1 MGAVLNNVRGEAMK
15 KTLTVLLLLL
25 LAVGCE
31 TNSQRAEISKWEKG
45 NHLDTPLGFA
55 VFVSQEPY
63 GSGIFKGSTVTDI
76 VRISAETGNIEDP
89 LAMIPIL
96 KHGSDKIA
104 CLSIIAATVA
114 KQRRFTKL
122 EEVVKIAES
131 LEVTIRIPTTGEVRI
146 VSLRQGALHAIAVA
160 IAVEGTLPRALN
172 VAGTIEDDYYKI
184 EALTEISKALIAAGE
199 KKLALESL
207 QQGPQIVK
215 QMPVGGG
222 IDKKQSRVTLSLALC
237 NAGGVDQALLLAE
250 EIRAP
255 SDKARVLTAIA
266 RSLFE
271 SGDRQQ
277 SLTLLTQSSKLAKQ
291 VNDDLIKSMVFP
303 DIAFLFADHG
313 DFSQALATAARLD
326 DPSTRFEILS
336 RKATALAAMGELEEA
351 LKAARAIPEPGNAVG
366 QIAVALASREEFTK
380 ALDLANT
387 IQNKY
392 EKASALVDIASALIE
407 AEQFEQALNT
417 LDRLAAS
424 NLPTTGKTA
433 YLILSLAESGQLKLA
448 HEIASRTNVDQKK
461 LLALLVIAVAE
472 AQTPD
477 NEQALQTLQQ
487 ALDTANKLEE
497 SHNTS
502 AGWLKIASVQLQFGL
517 PKEALASAERAER
530 AVKTSANY
538 KKESI
543 LSDVTFLR
551 TVATDRPGS
560 LSVLKQAL
568 DKTRSNPDA
577 NDRRVNVARLG
588 IALATE
594 FDPDHDRSPDD
605 HALSKRVLGD
615 VAVPLRIKKSFS
627 SAEQQF
633 ARDLLEVFQADG
645 PG

>member
-1 MGAVLNNVRGEAMK
+1 MI
-15 KTLTVLLLLL
+15 KTKVILLLLL

-31 TNSQRAEISKWEKG
+31 TNSQRVEIDKWKEA

-55 VFVSQEPY
+55 MFVSQELR
-63 GSGIFKGSTVTDI
+63 GSGFSEGSTATDI
-76 VRISAETGNIEDP
+76 VRLSLKTGNIEEP
-89 LAMIPIL
+89 LAMIPLL

-114 KQRRFTKL
+114 KQRRFKKL
-122 EEVVKIAES
+122 DELVEIAES
-131 LEVTIRIPTTGEVRI
+131 LESTIRIPTTGEVRI

-160 IAVEGTLPRALN
+160 IAVEGTLTRALN
-172 VAGTIEDDYYKI
+172 VASTIEDDYYKI

-199 KKLALESL
+199 NKLALASL

-215 QMPVGGG
+215 EMPAGGG
-222 IDKKQSRVTLSLALC
+222 IDKKQSRFTLSLALC

-250 EIRAP
+250 QMRAP
-255 SDKARVLTAIA
+255 TDKSRVLTAIA
-266 RSLFE
+266 RRLFE

-291 VNDDLIKSMVFP
+291 VNDDLFKSMVVP

-313 DFSQALATAARLD
+313 DFSQALASAAQLD

-366 QIAVALASREEFTK
+366 QIAVALAGKEEFTK

-387 IQNKY
+387 IENKY
-392 EKASALVDIASALIE
+392 EKASALVDIASALIV
-407 AEQFEQALNT
+407 AEQFEQALSA

-424 NLPTTGKTA
+424 NLSTFGETW
-433 YLILSLAESGQLKLA
+433 YLISSLAESGQLKLA
-448 HEIASRTNVDQKK
+448 HEIASRTNVDHQKV
-461 LLALLVIAVAE
+461 LALLVIAVGQ

-487 ALDTANKLEE
+487 ALDTANKLED

-502 AGWLKIASVQLQFGL
+502 AGWLKIASVQLQFGH
-517 PKEALASAERAER
+517 PKKALASAQRAEG
-530 AVKTSANY
+530 AVKASAKY
-538 KKESI
+538 KQESI

-551 TVATDRPGS
+551 IVATDRPGS

-568 DKTRSNPDA
+568 DKTRLNPDA
-577 NDRRVNVARLG
+577 KERRVNVARLG

-594 FDPDHDRSPDD
+594 FDPDQNRSPDD
-605 HALSKRVLGD
+605 HALSKRVLSD
-615 VAVPLRIKKSFS
+615 VAVPLRIRKSFS
-627 SAEQQF
+627 AAEQQF
-633 ARDLLEVFQADG
+633 ALELLDVFQADG